1 MQRSEIRDQF
11 ISLRDRPRIA
21 LRSIAGYWLRHF
33 SVVVSASENA
43 SSVRSSRSGVT
54 DT

>member
-1 MQRSEIRDQF
+1 MTVEHGAAQC
-11 ISLRDRPRIA
+11 P
-21 LRSIAGYWLRHF
+21 YF

-54 DT
+54 ET